1 MGPRLLLLLLVA
13 IAAGSVAITAPK
25 APAGLPVATLAPSG
39 SGALAVSSAKQVACP
54 VPAEF
59 RDEFEAA
66 ADDTGLPLALI
77 VAVATVE
84 SNLRPDVRSP
94 AGAHGL
100 LQVLPST
107 AAELDLDA
115 YHVGEN
121 VLAGARYLRQMLD
134 RFHSTELALAA
145 YNAGPTAV
153 SRRGA
158 AASDETVAYVAK
170 VTDVWRKLVG
180 CA

>member
-1 MGPRLLLLLLVA
+1 MFTLLLVA
-13 IAAGSVAITAPK
+13 IASGTVVGLADNASAGKPRLV
-25 APAGLPVATLAPSG
+25 LPTPP
-39 SGALAVSSAKQVACP
+39 ALAVDTPPNPCP
-54 VPAEF
+54 VPRDL
-59 RDEFEAA
+59 RDEFRAA
-66 ADDTGLPLALI
+66 AKDTDLPLAMI
-77 VAVATVE
+77 VAVAKVE
-84 SNLRPDVRSP
+84 SNLDTEASSA

-134 RFHSTELALAA
+134 RFKSTRLALAA

-153 SRRGA
+153 ERKGDRPN
-158 AASDETVAYVAK
+158 DETVAYVAN
-170 VTDVWRKLVG
+170 VTSQWRKLVG
-180 CA
+180 CT